1 MSLVLVNLA
10 FSLKWL
16 LRFVYVVLLVRVIA
30 SFVPPRQPGWW
41 QSVTEVVAEL
51 TDPIL
56 RPVRRFLP
64 LWGGMDLSPVV
75 ALLLADILG
84 GLVGYLLVWAS
95 QHV

>member
-1 MSLVLVNLA
+1 MVVLVNLA

-16 LRFVYVVLLVRVIA
+16 LRFVYVVLLVRVIG
-30 SFVPPRQPGWW
+30 SFVPPRHPGWW
-41 QSVTEVVAEL
+41 AEVSGFVADL

-56 RPVRRFLP
+56 RPIRRFLP
-64 LWGGMDLSPVV
+64 LWGGMDFSPVV

-84 GLVGYLLVWAS
+84 GLVGDLLVWAA

>member
-1 MSLVLVNLA
+1 MVVLVNLA

-16 LRFVYVVLLVRVIA
+16 LRFVYVVLLVRVIG
-30 SFVPPRQPGWW
+30 SFVPPRRPGWW
-41 QSVTEVVAEL
+41 AEVSGFVSDL

-64 LWGGMDLSPVV
+64 LWGGMDFPPVV

-84 GLVGYLLVWAS
+84 GLVGDLLVWAA